1 MSNILIGIT
10 NVVLF
15 FFWGFFAGGPSVAV
29 KAPSTAKPGESFLV
43 EVTISKGDY
52 ADFARLLQKMPEGFT
67 ATAVENDGAKF
78 LFEDGAAKFIWTT
91 TPAKSELKVSYRVTV
106 AQDASGDKQITGKY
120 SYAENGASTFVT
132 SDPVTINIS
141 NSSTPVASGNEGGN
155 TTTPVNPVDT
165 MSKPAAVIAV
175 NRTMP
180 AEAVNTFDVEVTVD
194 KADLSK
200 FGKLE
205 ETLPAGCTATA
216 LTTDGSKFEMD
227 GQVAKF
233 SWFGGMPAKNSLRV
247 SYRVTVA
254 PGTSGDQPIS
264 GIFSYIENEKSLTTS
279 VAANTIKITP
289 PAEPVATTTTP
300 AGSGD
305 NGNTTSGDGGNKTPD
320 NGNTTPVNENTTTAA
335 NTNSSSGDGGNK
347 TPDNGNSTATN
358 TPANT
363 TANVS
368 NTSTAGDNGNTTAAN
383 NTTAGD
389 ENKTPVTSIP
399 SAANGLS
406 FRVQIAALTR
416 NASPAEFTNRF
427 GLSDRVDAEQHD
439 GLNKYLV
446 GNFTAYQEARNKR
459 EDIRGKGASDAFVT
473 AYNSG
478 RRITVQEALMISKQ
492 PWVR

>member
-29 KAPSTAKPGESFLV
+29 KAPSAAKPGESFLV
-43 EVTISKGDY
+43 EVIVSKGDY

-233 SWFGGMPAKNSLRV
+233 SWFGGMPAKSSLRV

-264 GIFSYIENEKSLTTS
+264 GIFSYIENEKSMTTS

-289 PAEPVATTTTP
+289 PAEPVATT
-300 AGSGD
+300 SGA
-305 NGNTTSGDGGNKTPD
+305 GDGGNKTPD
-320 NGNTTPVNENTTTAA
+320 NGNSTPVNENTTTAA
-335 NTNSSSGDGGNK
+335 NTNTSAGDGGNK
-347 TPDNGNSTATN
+347 TPENGNSTTTN
-358 TPANT
+358 TATNT
-363 TANVS
+363 TANTTTNLNNT
-368 NTSTAGDNGNTTAAN
+368 NTSGDNGNAAATGN
-383 NTTAGD
+383 SSTGD
-389 ENKTPVTSIP
+389 ENKTLVTTTP
-399 SAANGLS
+399 SVSGLS
-406 FRVQIAALTR
+406 YRIQIAALSR
-416 NASPAEFTNRF
+416 NASPSEFANRF
-427 GLSDRVDAEQHD
+427 GLSERIDAEQHD

-446 GNFTAYQEARNKR
+446 GNFNAYQEARNKR

-492 PWVR
+492 QWVR

>member
-10 NVVLF
+10 NVLLF
-15 FFWGFFAGGPSVAV
+15 FFWGFFAGGPSVSV
-29 KAPSTAKPGESFLV
+29 KAPASAKPGESFLV

-52 ADFARLLQKMPEGFT
+52 ADFARLLQKLPEGLT
-67 ATAVENDGAKF
+67 AAAVENDGAKF

-106 AQDASGDKQITGKY
+106 APDASGDKQITGKF
-120 SYAENGASTFVT
+120 SYTENGASTAVN
-132 SDPVTINIS
+132 SDPVTITIS
-141 NSSTPVASGNEGGN
+141 NSSEPVASGNENG

-165 MSKPAAVIAV
+165 MSKPAAVVTV

-180 AEAVNTFDVEVTVD
+180 ADAVNTFDVEVTVD

-205 ETLPAGCTATA
+205 ETLPAGFTATA

-233 SWFGGMPAKNSLRV
+233 SWFGGMPAKTSLRV

-254 PGTSGDQPIS
+254 PGTSGTQPIS
-264 GIFSYIENEKSLTTS
+264 GTFSYIENEKSFTNT
-279 VAANTIKITP
+279 VAATTINITP
-289 PAEPVATTTTP
+289 PAEPVATAT
-300 AGSGD
+300 
-305 NGNTTSGDGGNKTPD
+305 GDGGNKTPD
-320 NGNTTPVNENTTTAA
+320 SGNSTPVNENTTTAA
-335 NTNSSSGDGGNK
+335 NTTTPGDGGNK
-347 TPDNGNSTATN
+347 TPDSGNNTTTS

-363 TANVS
+363 PTNTTANLNNTTTS
-368 NTSTAGDNGNTTAAN
+368 GENGNTSTSAGTAPVN
-383 NTTAGD
+383 
-389 ENKTPVTSIP
+389 ENKTPVNSTP
-399 SAANGLS
+399 VNVNGLS

-416 NASPAEFTNRF
+416 NASPAEFANRL
-427 GLSDRVDAEQHD
+427 GLSDRIDAEQHE